1 MTMKKTVYAVLMLL
15 AMVAFVGGVAGA
27 GMMSHG
33 KGVEKI
39 KLSAIPAT
47 KATDS
52 GEADFTLSKDGKTIH
67 FVLRARNVENA
78 TMGHIHAVGP
88 GGGPGAIIAWLYPTT
103 GESPMVKEGKTTGVL
118 SEGTIDASKLAGPLK
133 GKTVKEL
140 YELIEH
146 GTAGIAVHTKANPG
160 GELWGV
166 AKAERHMMDKPYEE
180 KSGY

>member
-1 MTMKKTVYAVLMLL
+1 MKRTLYMMLMLV
-15 AMVAFVGGVAGA
+15 AMVAFVASVAGA
-27 GMMSHG
+27 GGMTHG
-33 KGVEKI
+33 KSVEKI

-52 GEADFTLSKDGKTIH
+52 GEADFALSKDGETIH
-67 FVLRARNVENA
+67 FVLRARDLENA
-78 TMGHIHAVGP
+78 TMGHIHQVGP

-118 SEGTIDASKLAGPLK
+118 SEGDVNASKLEGPMK

-146 GTAGIAVHTKANPG
+146 GKAGIAIHTKANPG

-166 AKAERHMMDKPYEE
+166 AKAERHMMKEPYEE